1 MKERKA
7 KIWLAIAFCTCKTEV
22 SVACARGVYSHSYHL
37 SLSDLWCLSSYS
49 LIPWPEENTRLLSSS
64 LSLVLRPHPA
74 FCCFFGLQAWEN
86 WAGPGN
92 KATVVLQDYLSSCTY
107 SMPCSY
113 FCPGLTQSV
122 LFFALL
128 VSAERHTL
136 SHWILLFFFSSIVNG
151 VLCGSVTLRTKW
163 LHIKHPCSFTLRTQ

>member
-7 KIWLAIAFCTCKTEV
+7 TIWLAIAFCTCKTGV
-22 SVACARGVYSHSYHL
+22 SIACARGVYSHSYHL

-74 FCCFFGLQAWEN
+74 FCCFFGLQAWES

-107 SMPCSY
+107 SMPCS
-113 FCPGLTQSV
+113 FVLGLLS
-122 LFFALL
+122 LCCFLL
-128 VSAERHTL
+128 ERHTL
-136 SHWILLFFFSSIVNG
+136 SYWILLFFFSSIVNG
-151 VLCGSVTLRTKW
+151 VLCGS
-163 LHIKHPCSFTLRTQ
+163 P